1 MTYEFLDVIDHVIAS
16 LDYKANKAKK
26 ALINIDTRQ
35 VELKAELAALE
46 PRQHRAHVLKS
57 RDDLI
62 CAYCFIL
69 HGNEFPLRPI
79 PGDDSVDRFRCGEC
93 GAKCESNF

>member
-1 MTYEFLDVIDHVIAS
+1 MAYAFLDVIDDIVAGF
-16 LDYKANKAKK
+16 DFRADKAKQE
-26 ALINIDTRQ
+26 LINVDTRQ

-46 PRQHRAHVLKS
+46 PRQLRAHALKS

-79 PGDDSVDRFRCGEC
+79 PGDDRVDRFRCGEC
-93 GAKCESNF
+93 GAKCESTA